1 MSAST
6 HHNHYQLLLAMLKV
20 TRQSKGVTQIEL
32 AARLGNTQTFVSKM
46 ERGGRRLDAIELIEV
61 LEALEVDPK
70 AWLDQFIIERKNAQ
84 KRVKSARKISMQ

>member
-1 MSAST
+1 
-6 HHNHYQLLLAMLKV
+6 MLKV